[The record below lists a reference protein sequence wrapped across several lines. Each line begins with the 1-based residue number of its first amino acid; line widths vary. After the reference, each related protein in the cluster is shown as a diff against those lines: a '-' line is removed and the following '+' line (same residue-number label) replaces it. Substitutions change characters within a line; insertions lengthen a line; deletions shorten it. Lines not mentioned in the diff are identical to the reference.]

1 MTPPPSTAVPPVVAL
16 AARMI
21 TFICLLV
28 SAVVMVT
35 NKINMIDAESIK
47 FSDFYVYRYMLAAA
61 VIGIAYTLLQAAL
74 TLLHVLT
81 GNKIGGDGLRTVDFF
96 GDKVVSYLLAT
107 GAAACFGFTVD
118 VKRLNDASEN
128 VAGIAG
134 NTDTDKFL
142 NKANAAAAVLFVGF
156 IFSALSS
163 IISSLS
169 LPKRV

>member
-1 MTPPPSTAVPPVVAL
+1 MTPPPSTSVPPVVAL
-16 AARMI
+16 VARMI
-21 TFICLLV
+21 TFICLLA

-35 NKINMIDAESIK
+35 NKIDAESIK

-96 GDKVVSYLLAT
+96 GDKVVSYILAT

-169 LPKRV
+169 LPKRF

>member
-35 NKINMIDAESIK
+35 NKIDAESIK

-118 VKRLNDASEN
+118 LKRLNDASEN
-128 VAGIAG
+128 VAGIIG

-169 LPKRV
+169 LPKRF